1 MFQGLFPSLSK
12 GIPDLEI
19 QPFEPLHIKRINVAR
34 NTGEVVQLNGSFENL
49 KISGPSNA
57 TVSRASLNLKNGILN
72 FDLGIPRL
80 RINATYNLRGNIL
93 LLPLVGTGN
102 VHILLKNIK
111 TSVST
116 KISTKNI
123 PKVSAEFLVLV
134 SHVKRCHTSNEKYFL
149 FRKPST
155 STLC

>member
-19 QPFEPLHIKRINVAR
+19 SPFDPLQIERINVAR
-34 NTGEVVQLNGSFENL
+34 NNGEVVQLNGSFENL
-49 KISGPSNA
+49 KIRGPSNA
-57 TVSRASLNLKNGILN
+57 TVSRASLNLEKGTLN

-93 LLPLVGTGN
+93 LLPLIGTGN

-123 PKVSAEFLVLV
+123 PKVSAEFSILV
-134 SHVKRCHTSNEKYFL
+134 S
-149 FRKPST
+149 
-155 STLC
+155 